1 MLRKIWDFFI
11 GCFRQVDLVLLAL
24 CTGTTL
30 FGCLMIASA
39 THYTGSYKNVIVQL
53 AALCL
58 GIVAYVLMS
67 MLDLAEISKY
77 WKWLLGG
84 SLVLILLLKTPLGME
99 SGGNRAWLGI
109 EGIPVSL
116 QPAEIVKIT
125 FILVLA
131 RQLVYLQEN
140 RDLKSIPSVAM
151 LGGHLI
157 LIVGTYAVVSGDMG
171 SALVF
176 IFIFA
181 CMCFVAGV
189 AKRWFVIGILGG
201 SFAFYVLWETDKIDP
216 YMPAGPAHGLY
227 LLRYRR
233 GAGHAGLP
241 VYHRPFGGYHPAL
254 RAHRAPCPAENGHVH
269 LRRRGGHADLSG
281 GVQHRHV
288 PVCDARHWPDAAVC
302 QLWRHL
308 HRDSVCRHGYGLRHT
323 ETRPARVAAV
333 TKFMNQIPPGAASGC
348 ARFLFSAPKSSRVS
362 VVIRRGVCYTILSI
376 GISSCRLAESRF
388 AL

>member
-1 MLRKIWDFFI
+1 MLRKIWEIFV

-39 THYTGSYKNVIVQL
+39 THYTGSYKNVVVQL

-99 SGGNRAWLGI
+99 SGGNRAWLGV

-125 FILVLA
+125 FILLLA

-140 RDLKSIPSVAM
+140 RDLKSVPSIAM

-157 LIVGTYAVVSGDMG
+157 LIVGVYAAVSGDMG
-171 SALVF
+171 SAWCLF
-176 IFIFA
+176 LSSPA
-181 CMCFVAGV
+181 CA
-189 AKRWFVIGILGG
+189 
-201 SFAFYVLWETDKIDP
+201 LWREWP
-216 YMPAGPAHGLY
+216 
-227 LLRYRR
+227 
-233 GAGHAGLP
+233 
-241 VYHRPFGGYHPAL
+241 
-254 RAHRAPCPAENGHVH
+254 
-269 LRRRGGHADLSG
+269 SG
-281 GVQHRHV
+281 G
-288 PVCDARHWPDAAVC
+288 
-302 QLWRHL
+302 LL
-308 HRDSVCRHGYGLRHT
+308 SVFW
-323 ETRPARVAAV
+323 A
-333 TKFMNQIPPGAASGC
+333 AASPFMSCG
-348 ARFLFSAPKSSRVS
+348 RQ
-362 VVIRRGVCYTILSI
+362 IRSTPI
-376 GISSCRLAESRF
+376 
-388 AL
+388 

>member
-1 MLRKIWDFFI
+1 MLRKIWEIFV

-39 THYTGSYKNVIVQL
+39 THYTGSYKNVVVQL

-99 SGGNRAWLGI
+99 SGGNRAWLGV

-125 FILVLA
+125 FILLLA

-140 RDLKSIPSVAM
+140 RDLKSVPSIAM

-157 LIVGTYAVVSGDMG
+157 LIVGVYAAVSGDMG

-176 IFIFA
+176 VFVFA
-181 CMCFVAGV
+181 CMCFVAGSNSSMRTRPDTGSSELLMTCV
-189 AKRWFVIGILGG
+189 LMLTSSPWRTKRGRFGRTIKGLLLMTSFVSRPYFRSWVLANSC
-201 SFAFYVLWETDKIDP
+201 SFQVVL
-216 YMPAGPAHGLY
+216 
-227 LLRYRR
+227 
-233 GAGHAGLP
+233 
-241 VYHRPFGGYHPAL
+241 
-254 RAHRAPCPAENGHVH
+254 
-269 LRRRGGHADLSG
+269 LSG
-281 GVQHRHV
+281 RVKFTNTS
-288 PVCDARHWPDAAVC
+288 PSSFVCKV
-302 QLWRHL
+302 
-308 HRDSVCRHGYGLRHT
+308 G
-323 ETRPARVAAV
+323 
-333 TKFMNQIPPGAASGC
+333 
-348 ARFLFSAPKSSRVS
+348 
-362 VVIRRGVCYTILSI
+362 
-376 GISSCRLAESRF
+376 
-388 AL
+388 

>member
-1 MLRKIWDFFI
+1 MLRKIWEIFV

-39 THYTGSYKNVIVQL
+39 THYTGSYKNVVVQL

-99 SGGNRAWLGI
+99 SGGNRAWLGV

-125 FILVLA
+125 FILLLA

-140 RDLKSIPSVAM
+140 RDLKSVPSIAM

-157 LIVGTYAVVSGDMG
+157 LIVGAYAAVSGDMG

-176 IFIFA
+176 VFVFA

-201 SFAFYVLWETDKIDP
+201 SFAFYVLWETDKINP
-216 YMPAGPAHGLY
+216 YMKERFMTLFDHDLDTMGVGWQQTRSLLALGGGKLTGQGLFHGTQTPGSYTHLQHAVVHKPR
-227 LLRYRR
+227 LKGGLHQ
-233 GAGHAGLP
+233 GDGHIVGTHALFGRSGEIHQHHLGD
-241 VYHRPFGGYHPAL
+241 VYKRQRETPCRPEWSGWCRWGSSTSGSAADTP
-254 RAHRAPCPAENGHVH
+254 PC
-269 LRRRGGHADLSG
+269 
-281 GVQHRHV
+281 
-288 PVCDARHWPDAAVC
+288 AAC
-302 QLWRHL
+302 W
-308 HRDSVCRHGYGLRHT
+308 G
-323 ETRPARVAAV
+323 
-333 TKFMNQIPPGAASGC
+333 
-348 ARFLFSAPKSSRVS
+348 
-362 VVIRRGVCYTILSI
+362 
-376 GISSCRLAESRF
+376 
-388 AL
+388 